1 MSGPYVGQWVTS
13 KAGGVFSPATST
25 TIGLEKDGEVI
36 AGVIYE
42 NWNGRS
48 IVAHMAATGR
58 LTREFIGAIFRYAF
72 VKCGV
77 DKVILPISST
87 NAKSNKFAQNLGFT
101 EEARLKDA
109 AADGDVI
116 LYTLKKSDCRFLGEE
131 YGKTISTPGT

>member
-1 MSGPYVGQWVTS
+1 MGWRIVSGPEVGHWVTS
-13 KAGGVFSPATST
+13 KAGGVFGPATST
-25 TIGLEKDGEVI
+25 AIGLEKDGEVI

-48 IVAHMAATGR
+48 IVAHMAVTGR

-77 DKVILPISST
+77 DKVILPISSANT
-87 NAKSNKFAQNLGFT
+87 KSNKFAKHLGFT

-116 LYTLKKSDCRFLGEE
+116 LYTLKKGDCKYLGEQ
-131 YGKTISTPGT
+131 YG